1 MFGVA
6 GGGYPEGGEGRGGA
20 TRTVNDNNGHSYQ
33 WTYSYGTVVN
43 HLISNTVTDPL
54 GKYSVHTFTD
64 VDGVCAFYETRT
76 QIYQGTGTARQ
87 MLKQVETAYYTIG
100 LSLETGEAPGLGV
113 VPTSVRTTIYPSGRV
128 SLVQKTYAP
137 PIFPGGPISG
147 QVATEK
153 VYDWGEDNPGPLLK
167 ETDTTYQGQIKS
179 ASLTANRLDLP
190 AAVVVKD
197 PGGNR
202 VAETDYIYDESAYLT
217 SANVT
222 TQHVSPPNAVR
233 GNLTTVKHWLNTNNS
248 WITSHTNWYDTGEPY
263 QEIDPL
269 GNTTTHSY
277 SSTFIATY
285 PTKSRNALRQCVT
298 PAYACPP
305 GVLTNF

>member
-1 MFGVA
+1 MKR
-6 GGGYPEGGEGRGGA
+6 GYLREKMVDRRGG
-20 TRTVNDNNGHSYQ
+20 
-33 WTYSYGTVVN
+33 
-43 HLISNTVTDPL
+43 
-54 GKYSVHTFTD
+54 
-64 VDGVCAFYETRT
+64 
-76 QIYQGTGTARQ
+76 
-87 MLKQVETAYYTIG
+87 
-100 LSLETGEAPGLGV
+100 
-113 VPTSVRTTIYPSGRV
+113 
-128 SLVQKTYAP
+128 
-137 PIFPGGPISG
+137 
-147 QVATEK
+147 
-153 VYDWGEDNPGPLLK
+153 
-167 ETDTTYQGQIKS
+167 
-179 ASLTANRLDLP
+179 
-190 AAVVVKD
+190 VVVKD
-197 PGGNR
+197 ARGNR

-263 QEIDPL
+263 KEIDAL